1 MKYIWEFPDVD
12 DIVHMS
18 NIVTKTSLQLSIMD
32 LIIENST
39 LIQYLFS
46 FEIIYIWKKVKEHF
60 KP

>member
-1 MKYIWEFPDVD
+1 MG

-32 LIIENST
+32 LIIEDSI

-46 FEIIYIWKKVKEHF
+46 FEIIYTRKKVKEHL

>member
-1 MKYIWEFPDVD
+1 MKCIREFPDVV

-32 LIIENST
+32 LIIENYI

-46 FEIIYIWKKVKEHF
+46 FEIIYTWKCE
-60 KP
+60 